1 MQWQR
6 IVAVGAWHEG
16 CPAGREQLRN
26 VTLTHWGFDGR
37 LHRGVLVV
45 NADVVDSVKRIFAR
59 LLADRFP
66 IRQMKPIE
74 EYGGDDNA
82 SMSADNSSAYNCRRA
97 GQANAPA
104 ADSPHANGR
113 AIDLNPMENPWMD
126 LRCHCW
132 QPSSRYATRTPGTG
146 KITEGDAVWQAFHAD
161 GWIWQDIKTPDYQ
174 HFDTGYPSRPYTG
187 TLSNS

>member
-1 MQWQR
+1 M
-6 IVAVGAWHEG
+6 
-16 CPAGREQLRN
+16 
-26 VTLTHWGFDGR
+26 TLTHWGFDGR

-59 LLADRFP
+59 LLTDRFP
-66 IRQMKPIE
+66 IRQMNPIE

-113 AIDLNPMENPWMD
+113 AIDLNPTENPWMD

-132 QPSSRYATRTPGTG
+132 QPSSRYAARTPGTG